1 MISEQLKKYRHNA
14 QLSQDDVARALNV
27 SRQAV
32 SRWEN
37 QRTYPDIDNLV
48 RLGKLYS
55 VPVDTLLSEDVDIQK
70 GLSHNNEHINDLKKA
85 SPFLKRNLYN
95 AQDESMELMILVL
108 VSGIVPLMGILITVY
123 IALRNN
129 KFNRL
134 YIWIYVAATIVF
146 IYSFVNCAMSIYDL
160 FFTNFHL
167 HVNVS

>member
-70 GLSHNNEHINDLKKA
+70 GLSHNNEHINDLKKQVH
-85 SPFLKRNLYN
+85 F
-95 AQDESMELMILVL
+95 
-108 VSGIVPLMGILITVY
+108 
-123 IALRNN
+123 
-129 KFNRL
+129 
-134 YIWIYVAATIVF
+134 
-146 IYSFVNCAMSIYDL
+146 
-160 FFTNFHL
+160 
-167 HVNVS
+167 